1 MTAPTTERTLCIIKP
16 DAIAHQFTEAIN
28 EAITHAGLRIVSQKE
43 MTLTLAQAQAFYAV
57 HKERPFYESLCR
69 FMTSGP
75 ICVQLLEGK
84 DAVKVYRKLM
94 GDTTLRKPQATR
106 CVSVSGM
113 PSKPTRCMAL
123 IALRMLPSKSSSFFP
138 NRKKPKIKQQTK
150 QDL

>member
-28 EAITHAGLRIVSQKE
+28 EAITHAGLRIISQKE

-94 GDTTLRKPQATR
+94 GDTNPEKAANNTLRKRFGHAIEANAVHGSDSPENA
-106 CVSVSGM
+106 
-113 PSKPTRCMAL
+113 AL
-123 IALRMLPSKSSSFFP
+123 EIEFFFP
-138 NRKKPKIKQQTK
+138 EQEK
-150 QDL
+150 